1 VIRNPIQMNENLFSY
16 GTLQIEKVQ
25 LELFGRKLQ
34 GVGDA
39 VRGYNISTIEIK
51 DEAVLSTSEQKVHL
65 IAVPSKDETG
75 LINGTVF
82 EITDEEL
89 QVADQYETEDYKRD
103 RVKLESGKEAWIYVA
118 AQTP

>member
-1 VIRNPIQMNENLFSY
+1 MNENLFSY

-25 LELFGRKLQ
+25 LELFGRRLQ
-34 GVGDA
+34 GTGDA
-39 VRGYNISTIEIK
+39 VRGYNISTIEIS
-51 DEAVLSTSEQKVHL
+51 DEAVLSKSEQRVHL
-65 IAVPSKDETG
+65 IAVPSNDKNN

-89 QVADQYETEDYKRD
+89 RLADSYETEDYRRD
-103 RVKLESGKEAWIYVA
+103 KVRLESGKEAWIYVA